1 MDREGFKVYI
11 NKAKED
17 YFKNNG
23 PFQARKLKG
32 NGTVFGYHRI
42 NVIEK
47 KLKKPLVVIKMF

>member
-42 NVIEK
+42 NVISRKEA
-47 KLKKPLVVIKMF
+47 